1 MFTILCLKT
10 LGLLGAGDVVE
21 SAPRPALAPLVVQ
34 LERCVDGSVVRTTLA
49 SERQATVRPT
59 SNGQT
64 LAAYETRDEKRV
76 EATFEVLDCRGG
88 VPQRLRVRY
97 GEVLERRLDPAS
109 RPAEADADAV
119 PREPTFTTERGPLAN
134 RAFLIVQTGESV
146 AVVGED
152 GSPAAPQLTQLV
164 LEREDLDGGAVP
176 LPGDAFARMIA
187 AASPKPGDAI
197 LVDPVLAKSLLGRDE
212 TATVRGRLTY
222 VGLEK
227 TPNGPPR
234 ARFEARFVLHDES
247 QPGTLRDANLTG
259 TLTTDP
265 ITARPLTLELS
276 GSEKIVSTT
285 ADSRTT
291 VVRDVNGTWRIR
303 RTWEWR

>member
-1 MFTILCLKT
+1 MLTILCLNT
-10 LGLLGAGDVVE
+10 LGLLGCGIPVE
-21 SAPRPALAPLVVQ
+21 SAPKPAPVPLAVQ
-34 LERCVDGSVVRTTLA
+34 LEPCVDRAVVRTTLA

-59 SNGQT
+59 SNGQP

-76 EATFEVLDCRGG
+76 EATLEVLDCRGG

-109 RPAEADADAV
+109 RPAEAEADAV

-146 AVVGED
+146 EVTGDD
-152 GSPAAPQLTQLV
+152 GSPATPMLAALV
-164 LEREDLDGGAVP
+164 LAREDVDGGAVP

-197 LVDPVLAKSLLGRDE
+197 VVDQLVAKSLLGREE
-212 TATVRGRLTY
+212 TAKVRGRLTY

-227 TPNGPPR
+227 TPDGPTR

-247 QPGTLRDANLTG
+247 QPGTRRDADLTG

-265 ITARPLTLELS
+265 HTARPLTLELS
-276 GSEKIVSTT
+276 GPENSVSTT

-291 VVRDVNGTWRIR
+291 VERNVSGTWRVR